1 MNKVQE
7 NRANRR
13 NDTADQAKDENEN
26 LSTEDKV
33 VRNIVRTWAGG
44 EHVLAGARASE
55 WVFGKGKT
63 ADQKKIDRLK
73 AEGALGIERY
83 IAPPKDGMTDTVSEQ
98 SGYPLATQ
106 PENRADA
113 TGPSNVS
120 SEAGK
125 AEQNVI
131 DDALAAGRN
140 QRENSNE
147 TAVNPAGSEVEHQVH
162 EKATET
168 KKR

>member
-1 MNKVQE
+1 MANKVVE
-7 NRANRR
+7 NRANRA
-13 NDTADQAKDENEN
+13 TAKNENEDPN

-33 VRNIVRTWAGG
+33 VRNIVRTFAGG

-55 WVFGKGKT
+55 WIYGSGKKP
-63 ADQKKIDRLK
+63 DQAKLDRLK
-73 AEGALGIERY
+73 REGALGIERY
-83 IAPPKDGMTDTVSEQ
+83 IAPPKDGITDTVSEQ